1 MAMADYDL
9 SDLAAVVGNSNGNGN
24 GTFSNGEGLLW
35 LLFILILGGGWNNN
49 RGWGGN
55 GGGAGAV
62 GGDAL
67 YPWMNLQQNF
77 TEILQSL
84 CGGFAGV
91 TSAVTNGFAQAETS
105 AANRAMDQMQNTFAL
120 QTAMMQGF
128 NAQQAQLASCCCD
141 NRLAVANL
149 SADLAREAC
158 ANRQVAS
165 DGVRDIM
172 QNDSNNTQRILD
184 KLCQLELDGAKA
196 ETAAANREIINLQN
210 QLNMA
215 SFSASQAAQ
224 NQLITQGFANEVDAL
239 YNRLASCPV
248 GTVPVAGNQ
257 PIFQCQPTWQG
268 DGCGCG
274 N

>member
-9 SDLAAVVGNSNGNGN
+9 SDFAAVMGNSNGNGN

-35 LLFILILGGGWNNN
+35 LLFILILGGGNWN
-49 RGWGGN
+49 RGWGN
-55 GGGAGAV
+55 QGGGAGSV

-91 TSAVTNGFAQAETS
+91 TAAITNGFANAET
-105 AANRAMDQMQNTFAL
+105 AATARQMADMNQMFGL
-120 QTAMMQGF
+120 QTSMLQGF
-128 NAQQAQLASCCCD
+128 NAQQAQLAQCCCD
-141 NRLAVANL
+141 NRLAIANL
-149 SADLAREAC
+149 SADIAREAC

-165 DGVRDIM
+165 DGFRDVM

-196 ETAAANREIINLQN
+196 ETAAANREILNLQN

-215 SFSASQAAQ
+215 NFNASQASQ
-224 NQLITQGFANEVDAL
+224 NALFQQGLNNEVDAL
-239 YNRLASCPV
+239 YNRLRNCPV
-248 GTVPVAGNQ
+248 PSMPVYGQ
-257 PIFQCQPTWQG
+257 TPIFTCNNN
-268 DGCGCG
+268 GCGCG
-274 N
+274 CNA

>member
-9 SDLAAVVGNSNGNGN
+9 SDLAAVVGNGNGNGN
-24 GTFSNGEGLLW
+24 GMFSNGEGLLW
-35 LLFILILGGGWNNN
+35 LLFILIIGGGNWN
-49 RGWGGN
+49 RGWGGGGN

-67 YPWMNLQQNF
+67 YPWMNLQQGF
-77 TEILQSL
+77 TEVLQSL
-84 CGGFAGV
+84 CSGFAGV
-91 TSAVTNGFAQAETS
+91 TAAVTNGFSQAETA
-105 AANRAMDQMQNTFAL
+105 AANRQMSDMQQMFGL

-128 NAQQAQLASCCCD
+128 NGMQSQFASCCCD
-141 NRLAVANL
+141 NRLAIANL
-149 SADLAREAC
+149 SADIAREAC

-196 ETAAANREIINLQN
+196 ETAAANREILNLQN

-215 SFSASQAAQ
+215 NFAASQQAQ
-224 NQLITQGFANEVDAL
+224 NNIITQGFANEVDAL
-239 YNRLASCPV
+239 YNRLNSCPV
-248 GTVPVAGNQ
+248 PTTPVYGRT
-257 PIFQCQPTWQG
+257 PIFTCQNNG
-268 DGCGCG
+268 CGCGCG

>member
-9 SDLAAVVGNSNGNGN
+9 SDLAAVVGNRNGNGDGMFN
-24 GTFSNGEGLLW
+24 NGEGLLW

-91 TSAVTNGFAQAETS
+91 TSAITSGFANAETA
-105 AANRAMDQMQNTFAL
+105 AANRQMADMQQMFGL

-128 NAQQAQLASCCCD
+128 NAQQAQFAQCCCD
-141 NRLAVANL
+141 NRLGIANL
-149 SADLAREAC
+149 GADIAREAC
-158 ANRQVAS
+158 ADRQVVS

-172 QNDSNNTQRILD
+172 ENCNRNNQAVLD
-184 KLCQLELDGAKA
+184 KLCQLELDGVKSQLAQA
-196 ETAAANREIINLQN
+196 ERENSNLREQVTR
-210 QLNMA
+210 LDFA
-215 SFSASQAAQ
+215 ASQAAQ

-239 YNRLASCPV
+239 YNRLSNCPV
-248 GTVPVAGNQ
+248 PTTPVYGRT
-257 PIFQCQPTWQG
+257 PIFTCNNG
-268 DGCGCG
+268 GCGCG

>member
-9 SDLAAVVGNSNGNGN
+9 SDLAAVVGNRNGDGN

-35 LLFILILGGGWNNN
+35 LLFILILGGGWGNN
-49 RGWGGN
+49 RNWGN
-55 GGGAGAV
+55 GNGGAGAV

-77 TEILQSL
+77 TEILQAL
-84 CGGFAGV
+84 CSGFAGA

-128 NAQQAQLASCCCD
+128 NAQQAQLAQCCCD
-141 NRLAVANL
+141 NRLGIANL
-149 SADLAREAC
+149 GADIAREAC
-158 ANRQVAS
+158 SDRQAVS

-172 QNDSNNTQRILD
+172 ENCNRNNQAVLD
-184 KLCQLELDGAKA
+184 KLCQLELDGVKGQLAQA
-196 ETAAANREIINLQN
+196 QRENVGLQN

-215 SFSASQAAQ
+215 TMQASQNAQ
-224 NQLITQGFANEVDAL
+224 NALIQQGFTNEVDAL
-239 YNRLASCPV
+239 YNRLRNCPV
-248 GTVPVAGNQ
+248 PSMPVYGQ
-257 PIFQCQPTWQG
+257 TPIFTCNSG
-268 DGCGCG
+268 GCGCG

>member
-9 SDLAAVVGNSNGNGN
+9 SDLAAVVGNRNGEGN

-35 LLFILILGGGWNNN
+35 LLFILILGGGNWN

-77 TEILQSL
+77 TDILQSL

-91 TSAVTNGFAQAETS
+91 TSAITNGFANAET
-105 AANRAMDQMQNTFAL
+105 AATARQMADMNQMFGL
-120 QTAMMQGF
+120 SQ
-128 NAQQAQLASCCCD
+128 QLAQCCCD
-141 NRLAVANL
+141 NRLGIANL
-149 SADLAREAC
+149 GADIAREAC
-158 ANRQVAS
+158 ADRAAVS

-184 KLCQLELDGAKA
+184 KLCQLELDGVKGQLAQA
-196 ETAAANREIINLQN
+196 ERENLGLQN

-215 SFSASQAAQ
+215 TFQASQANQ
-224 NQLITQGFANEVDAL
+224 NALLQQGFNNEVDAL
-239 YNRLASCPV
+239 YNRLKNCPV
-248 GTVPVAGNQ
+248 PSMPVYGQ
-257 PIFQCQPTWQG
+257 TPIFTCNG
-268 DGCGCG
+268 GGCGCG